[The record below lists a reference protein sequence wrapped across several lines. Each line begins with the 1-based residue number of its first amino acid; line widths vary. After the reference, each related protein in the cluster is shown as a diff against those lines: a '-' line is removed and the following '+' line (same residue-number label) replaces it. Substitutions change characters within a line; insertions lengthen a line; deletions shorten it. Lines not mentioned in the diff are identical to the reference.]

1 MGWEMNWES
10 EGTMN
15 TALPL
20 VGIPCDVI
28 RNGLHGFQGAGEKY
42 INAAAH
48 GAGAMPVLLPVF
60 GNGEDLKDLATLYS
74 VDDIVDRIDG
84 LFLTGSPSNVHP
96 DNYQGAAPKPG
107 TQEDRQRDSLTLQ
120 LIRACIARSVPVL
133 AICRGFQEL
142 NVALGGSL
150 HAAVHE
156 VPGYADHRE
165 DKTLDRNGQYGPR
178 HRVNFVEQGLLHRL
192 SGELNYQVNSL
203 HGQGVDRL
211 AAALAVEA
219 RADDGVI
226 EAVSLINES
235 NWVLGLQWHPEWQ
248 YLNNPLSVAIFA
260 EFGQQIRKFR

>member
-1 MGWEMNWES
+1 
-10 EGTMN
+10 MN

-96 DNYQGAAPKPG
+96 DNYQGAAHKPG

-120 LIRACIARSVPVL
+120 LIRACIAR
-133 AICRGFQEL
+133 
-142 NVALGGSL
+142 
-150 HAAVHE
+150 
-156 VPGYADHRE
+156 
-165 DKTLDRNGQYGPR
+165 
-178 HRVNFVEQGLLHRL
+178 
-192 SGELNYQVNSL
+192 
-203 HGQGVDRL
+203 
-211 AAALAVEA
+211 
-219 RADDGVI
+219 
-226 EAVSLINES
+226 
-235 NWVLGLQWHPEWQ
+235 
-248 YLNNPLSVAIFA
+248 
-260 EFGQQIRKFR
+260 